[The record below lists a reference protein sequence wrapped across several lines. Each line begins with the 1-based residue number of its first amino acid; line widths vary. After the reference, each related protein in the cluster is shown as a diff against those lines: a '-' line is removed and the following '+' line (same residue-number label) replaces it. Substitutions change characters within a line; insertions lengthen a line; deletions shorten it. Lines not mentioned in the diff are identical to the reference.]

1 MKKLTKRIIC
11 IALAAVTVVAS
22 ATTLIVCSCG
32 GSNGCGGQ
40 VNDPETTPLKFSID
54 ALDGN
59 FNPFFAT
66 SASDSTIAAQT
77 QIGMLT
83 TDASGNPTCG
93 ENEPTVVLSYTE
105 TMKNGAAVTQNAK
118 EATSTEYEF
127 VIKNGIQFSDGTPL
141 TIKDVLFNLYVYL
154 DPMYTGSATI
164 YSTKIQGLNAYRW
177 QDPTASDD
185 QNINEGEEIF
195 YTQADARITNVINHL
210 SDKTTYP
217 ETEEIK
223 ADIALTKKLFREEVE
238 RDWTANA
245 GTLESY
251 KDQYRFTQDW
261 EVFFFAEGLVE
272 LQYTKTA
279 NSTMTTRKDN
289 AGKYY
294 TSLDAD
300 VNGEVKKQ
308 ELINEMNAAITAE
321 ERAAA
326 QAAKCTSEADI
337 KAWVQKQRAINIV
350 VNANTLDSQ
359 LENVLLFWETGNNLR
374 EELAADIRSAYYDAL
389 KEQNEGLLVKTIS
402 GITTS
407 TTMVG
412 NEKHDVLKITIN
424 GVDPKAI
431 WNFAF
436 SVAPMHYY
444 AGQTYAAKANGVDY
458 FGVEYNNKEFFQKV
472 LQDPAKNALPMGAG
486 AYQAS
491 NSNGASTGVE
501 GDDFYSGGWV
511 YFTRN
516 NYFNTVGSGLNNAKI
531 KNLWYKVVPNDQILN
546 SLINN
551 EIHVGSPNAKP
562 DNIAKTDTYDYL
574 EDVTYTT
581 NGYGYVGIN
590 PKAVPDIEVRQAIMK
605 AMDTASIVKNYY
617 SSNLAETIHR
627 SMSTES
633 WAYPKEAS
641 GKNVGQHEKV
651 KFSRNA
657 EEICALVEAA
667 GYRRDNANSVYI
679 KDGKPLKLVFT
690 IAGESK
696 DHPAYSMFANTA
708 VWLNE
713 KCGFDITVTTDI
725 QALSKLATGD
735 LQVWAAAW
743 SSSIDPDLYQVYH
756 KDSSAT
762 SVKNWGYPTIFADTT
777 GQFAYEQSIINQ
789 LSEKIEAGRATINR
803 TERTQIYAEALDL
816 IMELCVELPTYQRK
830 DMIVYNKKLINR
842 ATINATNASSTSGV
856 FDRIWEVD
864 YN

>member
-1 MKKLTKRIIC
+1 MKKTTKRIIC
-11 IALAAVTVVAS
+11 IGVAALAVAS
-22 ATTLIVCSCG
+22 VTATTLVMCLG
-32 GSNGCGGQ
+32 GRQ
-40 VNDPETTPLKFSID
+40 ENDPETTPLKFSID

-83 TDASGNPTCG
+83 TDASGKPTCG

-105 TMKNGAAVTQNAK
+105 TMKKGSATTTNAE

-164 YSTKIQGLNAYRW
+164 YSTKIKGLNAYRW
-177 QDPTASDD
+177 QDPQASDESD
-185 QNINEGEEIF
+185 INEGEEYF
-195 YTQADARITNVINHL
+195 YSQADARITNVINHL

-217 ETEEIK
+217 VTDEIT
-223 ADIALTKKLFREEVE
+223 ADIALTKNLFREEVE

-261 EVFFFAEGLVE
+261 EVFFFAEGLIE

-279 NSTMTTRKDN
+279 TSTTTRKD
-289 AGKYY
+289 AEGKYY

-300 VNGEVKKQ
+300 VDGNVKEQ
-308 ELINEMNAAITAE
+308 ALIDEMNAAITAE
-321 ERAAA
+321 ERAQA
-326 QAAKCTSEADI
+326 QANKCTTEAEI
-337 KAWVQKQRAINIV
+337 KAWVQKQRAINTV
-350 VNANTLDSQ
+350 VSANTMDTQ
-359 LENVLLFWETGNNLR
+359 LENVLIFWETGNNLR

-389 KEQNEGLLVKTIS
+389 KQENEGLLVKTIS

-407 TTMVG
+407 KTTVNG
-412 NEKHDVLKITIN
+412 QNHDVLKITIN

-444 AGQTYAAKANGVDY
+444 AGQQYAAKANGVDY
-458 FGVEYNNKEFFQKV
+458 FGVEYNNKEFFQNV
-472 LQDPAKNALPMGAG
+472 LQDPVKNALPMGAG

-491 NSNGASTGVE
+491 NSSGASTGVD
-501 GDDFYSGGWV
+501 GDDFYSGSWV

-562 DNIAKTDTYDYL
+562 KNISDVDRYEYL

-617 SSNLAETIHR
+617 SADLAETIHR

-633 WAYPKEAS
+633 WAYPKVN

-657 EEICALVEAA
+657 QEICTLVEAA
-667 GYRRDNANSVYI
+667 GYRRADENSVYI

-696 DHPAYSMFANTA
+696 DHPAYDMFAETA
-708 VWLNE
+708 EWLNE
-713 KCGFDITVTTDI
+713 NCGFDITVTTDI

-762 SVKNWGYPTIFADTT
+762 SVKNWGYPTIFADST
-777 GQFAYEQSIINQ
+777 GQFTYEKGIINQ

-803 TERTQIYAEALDL
+803 NERTKIYAEALDL
-816 IMELCVELPTYQRK
+816 IMELCVELPTYQRN
-830 DMIVYNKKLINR
+830 DMIVYNKKLINST
-842 ATINATNASSTSGV
+842 TINATNASSTSGV